1 MKKAAVRLLIID
13 DSEDDARFLVEDLEK
28 GGYAPEAHRVD
39 NSADLEAA
47 LRNAS
52 WDLAVCDF
60 RMPGF
65 GGDSA
70 LALVKRLT
78 PDLSFVFWSGTLPP
92 DRTALI
98 SKADGFV
105 SKDHPDQLIG
115 MLDCVLNPSADAA
128 PATLRNPEAP
138 ASSPPPF
145 VPSAEDLETFTH
157 TACHDLRA
165 PIRAIRA
172 FSNLLIEDYTGKTFD
187 DGAVE
192 QLGRVLA
199 SCDKLDALVL
209 GLRSYAS
216 ASFSEIR
223 LQTVCLDDV
232 ARDVLRAMGPD
243 LARRKAEVAID
254 TPLGKVKADP
264 AALQAAVTQL
274 MLNAVTFVKAGMPPK
289 VRLSSEPRGSSRKLW
304 VEDCGP
310 GLSEQDRALLFR
322 PFERLDGQ
330 QPGAGLGLAMVRRL
344 AERMGGRC
352 DVESVQG
359 RGSRFSIELP
369 GTAP

>member
-1 MKKAAVRLLIID
+1 LKKVAVRLLIID
-13 DSEDDARFLVEDLEK
+13 DSEDDARFLIEDLEK
-28 GGYAPEAHRVD
+28 GGYTPEATRVD
-39 NSADLEAA
+39 NSGDLEAA

-65 GGDSA
+65 GGDTA
-70 LALVKRLT
+70 LAMVKRLT

-98 SKADGFV
+98 SKADGFI

-115 MLDCVLNPSADAA
+115 MLDCVLNPPADPAPSALQTSA
-128 PATLRNPEAP
+128 
-138 ASSPPPF
+138 PPPF

-172 FSNLLIEDYTGKTFD
+172 FTNLLIEDYTGKTFD
-187 DGAVE
+187 EGAVG
-192 QLGRVLA
+192 QLGRVLS

-216 ASFSEIR
+216 ASFSEIH

-243 LARRKAEVAID
+243 LARRKAEVAVD

-274 MLNAVTFVKAGMPPK
+274 MLNAITFVKAGMPPR

-304 VEDCGP
+304 VEDRGP
-310 GLSEQDRALLFR
+310 GISEQDRALLFR

-369 GTAP
+369 GAAP